1 MNELYHNPGKNA
13 LLSLL
18 GTEDY
23 DAVSSMSQFGQ
34 NFFSDN
40 APYFELHPHREAISL
55 WQFPTKDQL
64 SPY

>member
-40 APYFELHPHREAISL
+40 APYIKFHPHSS
-55 WQFPTKDQL
+55 K
-64 SPY
+64 